1 MRLLRILRLGAVA
14 AGLLRHIGLAV
25 APPDHVPRLTQRL
38 LGDLHAVG
46 PHIGDEAHLLAT
58 HRNAFVELLGHLH
71 GAPRG
76 ESQLA
81 RGFLLQGG
89 GGEGRRGIALDAL
102 RLDGGDAVAAGLDER
117 GGSLSRFLVA
127 ERILAELFA
136 VEGSEAGD
144 HALAPGRVEIDLDR
158 PVLARLEGLDLDL
171 AHTDQ
176 PERDGLHAARR
187 ARAGELAP
195 QHRRQREAHQIVER
209 AARLVGV
216 DQIVVE
222 VARMG
227 HGIEHGAL
235 GDLGK
240 DHALHGDAVQEP
252 PAAELVPHMP
262 GDRLAFAVGVGG
274 EEKPIRAPERP
285 ADGADMLLGPVG
297 DGPVHGEGIV
307 RPHRAVLGQEVAD
320 MAVGRHD
327 RVARPQVPADG

>member
-1 MRLLRILRLGAVA
+1 MRFLRVLRLGAVA
-14 AGLLRHIGLAV
+14 AGLLRHVGLAV
-25 APPDHVPRLTQRL
+25 ALPDHVPRLVERL

-46 PHIGDEAHLLAT
+46 PHVGDEAHLLAA
-58 HRNAFVELLGHLH
+58 HCDAFVELLSHLH
-71 GAPRG
+71 GAPGG

-81 RGFLLQGG
+81 RGLLLQGG
-89 GGEGRRGIALDAL
+89 RGEGRRRIALDAL

-117 GGSLSRFLVA
+117 GGPLRRFLVA
-127 ERILAELFA
+127 ERVLAKLLA
-136 VEGSEAGD
+136 VQGCKPGD

-171 AHTDQ
+171 ARADQ
-176 PERDGLHAARR
+176 PERHRLHAACR

-195 QHRRQREAHQIVER
+195 QYRREREAHQVVER

-222 VARMG
+222 VARG
-227 HGIEHGAL
+227 SHGVEHGAL

-252 PAAELVPHMP
+252 APAELVPHVP
-262 GDRLAFAVGVGG
+262 GDRLALAVGVGG
-274 EEKPIRAPERP
+274 EEEPVRPPERP
-285 ADGADMLLGPVG
+285 ADGADVLLGTVG

-320 MAVGRHD
+320 MAVGGHD
-327 RVARPQVPADG
+327 RVVRPQVPADG